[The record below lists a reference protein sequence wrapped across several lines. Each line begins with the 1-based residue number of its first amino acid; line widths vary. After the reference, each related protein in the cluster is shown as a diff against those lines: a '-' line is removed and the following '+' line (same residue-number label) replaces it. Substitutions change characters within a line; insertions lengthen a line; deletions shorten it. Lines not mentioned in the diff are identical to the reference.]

1 MRRLVIVSTCCA
13 AVSGCSL
20 APGIY
25 VNTKNAD
32 MSNEKIAPLAAPTI
46 VPINEFVTHHL
57 SKNSSCEA
65 NNGRWLC
72 NNNGTYQ
79 YKIGSGDVLSV
90 IVYDH
95 PELTNPEGQYRSP
108 EETGIIVQSD
118 GTINYPFVGKIE
130 VAGLDVEQ
138 IGDILT
144 KKLAKYIQSPQL
156 SVRVAQYNNKKI
168 QVLGAV
174 TKQQTQPITNVPLSL
189 IDAINA
195 AGGFDQNA
203 ANARYVYVIR
213 GPNSHPTLFWL
224 NANNS
229 DELLLAENFYLQAN
243 DIVYVTTANITRWQ
257 RVMTALLP
265 FAQAT
270 NSTASAIDK

>member
-1 MRRLVIVSTCCA
+1 MRRLAIVTTCCA

-25 VNTKNAD
+25 VNTKDAHQT
-32 MSNEKIAPLAAPTI
+32 NEKIAPLATPTI
-46 VPINEFVTHHL
+46 VPINDFVTHHL

-65 NNGRWLC
+65 NDGHWLC
-72 NNNGTYQ
+72 ENNGTYE
-79 YKIGSGDVLSV
+79 YKIGAGDILTV

-95 PELTNPEGQYRSP
+95 PELTNPEGDYRSP

-118 GTINYPFVGKIE
+118 GTIDYPFIGRIE

-138 IGDILT
+138 VGDIL
-144 KKLAKYIQSPQL
+144 KKRLAKYIQSPQL
-156 SVRVAQYNNKKI
+156 SVRVAQFSSKKI
-168 QVLGAV
+168 QILGAV
-174 TKQQTQPITNVPLSL
+174 QTQKTVPITNVPLSIL
-189 IDAINA
+189 DAIND
-195 AGGFDQNA
+195 AGGFDQTA

-229 DELLLAENFYLQAN
+229 DALLLAEHFYLQAN

-257 RVMTALLP
+257 RVMSALLP
-265 FAQAT
+265 FAQT
-270 NSTASAIDK
+270 SDSTVGAIDR